1 MIKVINYDN
10 KRAEILV
17 YGTIIDDTD
26 ANFVLDENGEV
37 LGFEFPEK
45 IRQQLAEIQNLP
57 VLVRISSYGGDVS
70 AAVSIF
76 NMLQQHTAPV
86 TVQIDSIAAS
96 SASLIAFAGQE
107 IIMPENTFLM
117 VHNPSGGGFGTSDY
131 LLSIVDYLD
140 KIRDMIASTY
150 QKHIKNGVDIKK
162 LMDAETWI
170 TAKEASEMFDNVK
183 LVASTG
189 IEAVAKFDVSK
200 LSTYKNVPD
209 AVKIALTTENNAN
222 VNNAN
227 VNNVNNNN
235 VDNDNVNNNEANEA
249 DKIVDDAVNKILS
262 VLRGAYDYE
271 EKG

>member
-1 MIKVINYDN
+1 MIKIKNLTD
-10 KRAEILV
+10 RAEIEI

-26 ANFVLDENGEV
+26 ANWVLDEDGNV
-37 LGFEFPEK
+37 LGFAFPELIK
-45 IRQQLAEIQNLP
+45 QQLAEIQNLP

-76 NMLQQHTAPV
+76 NMLQQHNAPV

-117 VHNPSGGGFGTSDY
+117 VHNPSGGGFGTADY

-209 AVKIALTTENNAN
+209 AVKDILKVEDVVEENTTTEETIT
-222 VNNAN
+222 
-227 VNNVNNNN
+227 
-235 VDNDNVNNNEANEA
+235 NNETIITTNNE
-249 DKIVDDAVNKILS
+249 DNGNDDIKNNILG
-262 VLRGAYDYE
+262 VLRGAYSYE